1 MSEDVGTIENVDQP
15 EEAKAEEK
23 AAEELK
29 VEEKPAEEVEAEEKP
44 VEEAKVEE
52 KSVEEP
58 KAEAKP
64 VEEAKVQEKPDRV
77 ALAAGYSPVEVP
89 KAEKA
94 EELKVTAAHCDIYGW
109 CFRDQSDKMLF
120 RWAKNEPQG
129 NGIQTVYAKI
139 APADGALKP
148 FERKA
153 LDEGKEL
160 KASQVQAGAT
170 GTKFLGGWKTLLNI
184 DAYRKGESFILLQ
197 DVVKLLLLGH
207 DGSIT
212 LVQKD
217 QPLDVRQFQA
227 GTAIQTDKFA
237 SLTETHPFKSIS
249 GKPLTYAEFQVIASG
264 LGSRDAVWIFGKKD
278 F

>member
-1 MSEDVGTIENVDQP
+1 MSEDVGSIENVDQP
-15 EEAKAEEK
+15 GDD
-23 AAEELK
+23 
-29 VEEKPAEEVEAEEKP
+29 V
-44 VEEAKVEE
+44 
-52 KSVEEP
+52 
-58 KAEAKP
+58 
-64 VEEAKVQEKPDRV
+64 
-77 ALAAGYSPVEVP
+77 
-89 KAEKA
+89 
-94 EELKVTAAHCDIYGW
+94 YGW
-109 CFRDQSDKMLF
+109 CFRDSSDKMLF
-120 RWAKNEPQG
+120 RWAKNEPQE
-129 NGIQTVYAKI
+129 NGVEVVYAKI

-160 KASQVQAGAT
+160 RASQVQAGAT

-184 DAYRKGESFILLQ
+184 DAYRKGESFTLLQ

-212 LVQKD
+212 LVEKG

-227 GTAIQTDKFA
+227 GTAIHTDKFA
-237 SLTETHPFKSIS
+237 ALVETHPFKSTS
-249 GKPLTYAEFQVIASG
+249 AKLTYAQFQVIASE